1 MFATTL
7 QGFTLGLAMI
17 IPIGAQNAFV
27 LSRGIHRNHH
37 LLTATLCSFCDL
49 ILIGIGVFGGAT
61 VLSASP
67 IGMAL
72 LTWGGVL
79 FLSWFGVRSLR
90 SACRLAPANGGQK
103 RAGDDAG
110 RHPAKSPCLS
120 RYPDVARLRGQSG
133 GRVLAP
139 GICRRCHAG
148 LAGMV
153 LLTGA
158 GGCSSGP
165 LAGQGE
171 GAAGDRSAGRYHH
184 ADPGAATGQ
193 RELTHPDKKIPLT
206 GSGILVV
213 QGDQTRNCESRRCC
227 SRLA

>member
-1 MFATTL
+1 MLATTL

-61 VLSASP
+61 VLSAST

-90 SACRLAPANGGQK
+90 SAW
-103 RAGDDAG
+103 
-110 RHPAKSPCLS
+110 
-120 RYPDVARLRGQSG
+120 RGSQ
-133 GRVLAP
+133 
-139 GICRRCHAG
+139 AG
-148 LAGMV
+148 LADSPQQMGAKSV
-153 LLTGA
+153 LAMTLGVTLLNPHVYLDTLMLLGSVGSQVAVSLRPAFAAGA
-158 GGCSSGP
+158 M
-165 LAGQGE
+165 LASLVWFYSLAL
-171 GAAGDRSAGRYHH
+171 GAAALAPWLAKGRV
-184 ADPGAATGQ
+184 Q
-193 RELTHPDKKIPLT
+193 Q
-206 GSGILVV
+206 GIDLLV
-213 QGDQTRNCESRRCC
+213 GIIMLI
-227 SRLA
+227 LALQLARGG

>member
-1 MFATTL
+1 MFTTTL

-37 LLTATLCSFCDL
+37 LLTATLCSLCDL

-90 SACRLAPANGGQK
+90 SAW
-103 RAGDDAG
+103 
-110 RHPAKSPCLS
+110 
-120 RYPDVARLRGQSG
+120 RGSQ
-133 GRVLAP
+133 
-139 GICRRCHAG
+139 AG
-148 LAGMV
+148 LAESPQQMGAKSV
-153 LLTGA
+153 LAMTLGVTLLNPHVYLDTLMLLGSVGSQVTDSLRPAFAAGA
-158 GGCSSGP
+158 M
-165 LAGQGE
+165 LASLVWFYSLAL
-171 GAAGDRSAGRYHH
+171 GAAALAPWLAKGRVQQGIDLLVGIIMLIL
-184 ADPGAATGQ
+184 ALQLA
-193 RELTHPDKKIPLT
+193 R
-206 GSGILVV
+206 GS
-213 QGDQTRNCESRRCC
+213 
-227 SRLA
+227 

>member
-79 FLSWFGVRSLR
+79 FLSWFGVRSLC
-90 SACRLAPANGGQK
+90 SAW
-103 RAGDDAG
+103 
-110 RHPAKSPCLS
+110 
-120 RYPDVARLRGQSG
+120 RGSQ
-133 GRVLAP
+133 
-139 GICRRCHAG
+139 AG
-148 LAGMV
+148 LADSPQQMGAKSV
-153 LLTGA
+153 LAMTLGVTLLNPHVYLDTLMLLGSVGSQVAESLRPAFAAGA
-158 GGCSSGP
+158 M
-165 LAGQGE
+165 LASLVWFYSLAL
-171 GAAGDRSAGRYHH
+171 GAAALAPWLAKGRVQQGIDLLVGIIMLIL
-184 ADPGAATGQ
+184 ALQLA
-193 RELTHPDKKIPLT
+193 R
-206 GSGILVV
+206 GS
-213 QGDQTRNCESRRCC
+213 
-227 SRLA
+227 

>member
-90 SACRLAPANGGQK
+90 SVWRGSQIGLADSPQQMGAKSVLAMTLGVTLLNPHVYLDTLMLLGSVGSQVAESLRPAFAAGAMLASLVWFYSLALGAAALAPWL
-103 RAGDDAG
+103 
-110 RHPAKSPCLS
+110 AK
-120 RYPDVARLRGQSG
+120 
-133 GRVLAP
+133 GRVQQGIDLLVGIIMLILALQ
-139 GICRRCHAG
+139 
-148 LAGMV
+148 LA
-153 LLTGA
+153 
-158 GGCSSGP
+158 
-165 LAGQGE
+165 
-171 GAAGDRSAGRYHH
+171 R
-184 ADPGAATGQ
+184 
-193 RELTHPDKKIPLT
+193 
-206 GSGILVV
+206 GS
-213 QGDQTRNCESRRCC
+213 
-227 SRLA
+227 

>member
-1 MFATTL
+1 MFTTTL

-90 SACRLAPANGGQK
+90 SAWRGAQVGLADSPQQMGAKSVLAMTLGVTLLNPHVYLDTLMLLGSVGSQVAESLRPAFAAGAMLASLVWFYSLALGAAALAPWL
-103 RAGDDAG
+103 
-110 RHPAKSPCLS
+110 AK
-120 RYPDVARLRGQSG
+120 
-133 GRVLAP
+133 GRVQQGIDLLVGIIMLILALQ
-139 GICRRCHAG
+139 
-148 LAGMV
+148 LA
-153 LLTGA
+153 
-158 GGCSSGP
+158 
-165 LAGQGE
+165 
-171 GAAGDRSAGRYHH
+171 R
-184 ADPGAATGQ
+184 
-193 RELTHPDKKIPLT
+193 
-206 GSGILVV
+206 GS
-213 QGDQTRNCESRRCC
+213 
-227 SRLA
+227 

>member
-90 SACRLAPANGGQK
+90 SAW
-103 RAGDDAG
+103 
-110 RHPAKSPCLS
+110 
-120 RYPDVARLRGQSG
+120 RGSQ
-133 GRVLAP
+133 
-139 GICRRCHAG
+139 AG
-148 LAGMV
+148 LADSPQQMGAKSV
-153 LLTGA
+153 LAMTLGVTLLNPDVYLDTLMLLGSVGSQVVESLRPAFAAGA
-158 GGCSSGP
+158 M
-165 LAGQGE
+165 LASLVWFYSLAL
-171 GAAGDRSAGRYHH
+171 GAAALAPWLAKGRVQQGIDLLVGIIMLIL
-184 ADPGAATGQ
+184 ALQLA
-193 RELTHPDKKIPLT
+193 R
-206 GSGILVV
+206 GS
-213 QGDQTRNCESRRCC
+213 
-227 SRLA
+227 